1 MLLTKLIAHQWK
13 QQRRS
18 PIWQKNLAVN
28 LIIGFFFLLLFLEAV
43 VISVILAFD
52 WADAFNTPD
61 PIAHFHGVL
70 VWYFIGLF
78 VFRFFIQKL
87 PSVEIRPYQH
97 LPIQKKT
104 LINYLLF
111 RGSISL
117 FNLLTLVFLLPFALF
132 QILPV
137 HDAVTTTFW
146 LVGFLGL
153 DMAFNYIIIY
163 LKKNLATNFKM
174 VAITVAGVALLATI
188 EYLQWFQFSSVIS
201 RSFTY
206 FLTAPFSYLFFP
218 LLAVLAYRL
227 NFAYFKK
234 GMYLEAF
241 QSNSKDDTTVGN
253 LQYLNKIGRMGQ
265 LIGLDIKLQLRN
277 KRTRSMVMISP
288 LFLLYGL
295 IFYASDDYA
304 TDSGWMIFAGMFI
317 TGSVAI
323 NYLQYAFAYEGAFND
338 YLQSSAIKMGEI
350 VRAKMALG
358 TALIVASYLLT
369 IPYIYFGI
377 EILLIN
383 TACMLFNVG
392 FLVPVL
398 LFFATYNKKT
408 MVLTKGSSF
417 NYQGV
422 GATHFLVMIPIFLFP
437 IMLYLSF
444 KWLGHPNGGLL
455 AIGFI
460 GLISIALRKWII
472 QMIVDNLKEKK
483 YIMADGFRQRY

>member
-28 LIIGFFFLLLFLEAV
+28 IIIGFFFLLLFLEAV
-43 VISVILAFD
+43 AVSVLLALK
-52 WADAFNTPD
+52 WGEAFNTTD
-61 PIAHFHGVL
+61 PIAHYHGVL
-70 VWYFIGLF
+70 VWYFLGLF

-87 PSVEIRPYQH
+87 PAVEIRPYQH
-97 LPIQKKT
+97 LPIQKKN

-111 RGSISL
+111 RGSISF

-137 HDAVTTTFW
+137 HGTVATTLW
-146 LVGFLGL
+146 LLGFLSL

-174 VAITVAGVALLATI
+174 VAVTVALVALLAMV
-188 EYLQWFQFSSVIS
+188 EYLKWFQFSSVIAQ
-201 RSFTY
+201 SFNT
-206 FLTAPFSYLFFP
+206 FLTAPFLFLFFP

-227 NFAYFKK
+227 NFAFFKK
-234 GMYLEAF
+234 GLYLEAF
-241 QSNSKDDTTVGN
+241 QSNSKDDSLVGN
-253 LQYLNKIGRMGQ
+253 LQYLNKIGRLGQ
-265 LIGLDIKLQLRN
+265 LISLDIKLQLRN
-277 KRTRSMVMISP
+277 KRTRSMVMMSP

-304 TDSGWMIFAGMFI
+304 KDSGWLIFAGVFV

-338 YLQSSAIKMGEI
+338 YLQSSALKMGEI

-358 TALIVASYLLT
+358 PAVIVASYLLT
-369 IPYIYFGI
+369 TPYVFFGT

-383 TACMLFNVG
+383 TACMLFNIG
-392 FLVPVL
+392 FLVPGL

-422 GATHFLVMIPIFLFP
+422 GATHFLVMLPIFLFP
-437 IMLYLSF
+437 IMLYMTF
-444 KWLGHPNGGLL
+444 KWLGHPNGGLM

-460 GLISIALRKWII
+460 GLVALALRKWII